1 MVSRAVAVEAYLVE
15 EVVGP
20 DLVAEAVDTEDKVDR
35 DKVVAVSVYE
45 EYIMGK
51 REAPPR
57 LSLLPPT
64 RY

>member
-1 MVSRAVAVEAYLVE
+1 ME

>member
-57 LSLLPPT
+57 
-64 RY
+64 